1 MLSGLKSLAK
11 AILRA
16 VTRALHPWRRAR
28 ALRLLAASPPA
39 RSVLFLC
46 LGNICRSPYAE
57 ASFPR
62 MAAGTRVD
70 SAGFIGPGR
79 ASPEQAQ
86 EAARQRGLDLSPHV
100 SKVVTEE
107 IARRHD
113 LIVVME
119 PRQRGMLRRKVGPT
133 APVITLGDLDP
144 EQPTLR
150 AIPDPW
156 GKDPEVFQTSFARID
171 RCLEELAKFVVAKSP
186 DLEPGKSP
194 TP

>member
-1 MLSGLKSLAK
+1 MISGLKSLAK
-11 AILRA
+11 GALQTL
-16 VTRALHPWRRAR
+16 TRALHPRRRAR
-28 ALRLLAASPPA
+28 ALRLLAAARPV

-46 LGNICRSPYAE
+46 LGNVCRSPYAE

-62 MAAGTRVD
+62 MATGANVD

-119 PRQRGMLRRKVGPT
+119 PRQRGRLRRKVGPT

-144 EQPTLR
+144 EPPALR

-171 RCLEELAKFVVAKSP
+171 RCLEELSRFVVAGSP
-186 DLEPGKSP
+186 EPGVGKDP
-194 TP
+194 KP